1 MWVCPTAVVSEPLV
15 HVFMRAKVM
24 VGVSAT
30 VRASRHPAPR
40 HAPLPQPLAAPSFL
54 GHHIDL
60 VRHSPPDAPLLGLY
74 TYTGG
79 DGQRSVVAHAHML
92 LPLVLR
98 ARALAAG
105 GAALVGAGVERPS
118 AVVLALV
125 EMIRRCTHLGA
136 ALHAAPATQHRC
148 EPDREPQPR
157 QAKRGHSG
165 EQRYIHIYIHT
176 YGMYR

>member
-1 MWVCPTAVVSEPLV
+1 MVSEPLV
-15 HVFMRAKVM
+15 HVLMRAKVM

-30 VRASRHPAPR
+30 VRAPRYAASR

-60 VRHSPPDAPLLGLY
+60 LRHSPPDAPLLGWY
-74 TYTGG
+74 TCTGG
-79 DGQRSVVAHAHML
+79 DGQRSVVADAHML

-98 ARALAAG
+98 ARPLAAG

-125 EMIRRCTHLGA
+125 EMVRGCTHLGA
-136 ALHAAPATQHRC
+136 ALHGAPAEQRR
-148 EPDREPQPR
+148 REPNGDPEPCH
-157 QAKRGHSG
+157 AKRGHSG
-165 EQRYIHIYIHT
+165 ERRGFTDDMFDI
-176 YGMYR
+176 